1 MRLLRRH
8 LLRTLAGP
16 FLFAWIA
23 QTGMLM
29 LNQLARRFGDLV
41 GKGLPGGVIAEV
53 LALFI
58 PFIVALTLPMAILVA
73 VLYGFSQMGADN
85 ELTAMRANG
94 LSVLQML
101 RPVLTV
107 GILLSVANF
116 FFIDQ
121 VLPRTN
127 LRLLN
132 LQGDIAQKKPTFSLK
147 EQTINGLA
155 QSQYYLEASRIEP
168 VTGRMREVV
177 IYDLSPAQAR
187 RIIYADS
194 GYMTFERGDQDLGI
208 RLYTG
213 RVDEYKTA
221 EPVTVNVTRFAMNTI
236 RVKNIQNAFQQ
247 SFGTA
252 QRGDREMTTCEMI
265 VHVDNSR
272 LEAERTR
279 QRRLGLE
286 RNDLRALLQLHT
298 PREAAPAVDKA
309 PPRCGIWRKL
319 ERKMGRLLLPKDTQA
334 QAPVQAPVVAPP
346 APATR
351 DTAVAEAALPALSA
365 ISDLTGA
372 RDDEG
377 WAVREIH
384 QYSVEIHKKF
394 ALSVACMNFVLIGI
408 ALALRFPRGGIGLVI
423 GGSLVIFALFYV
435 GLTSGE
441 NLADKGIISP
451 VLAMWLPN
459 AIVFVAG
466 VLGLIR
472 VNREFGSTRG
482 GDLADLKDLLFGWI
496 RRRRRS

>member
-16 FLFAWIA
+16 FAFAWIA

-53 LALFI
+53 LFLFI

-94 LSVLQML
+94 VSVLQML
-101 RPVLTV
+101 RPVLAAGV
-107 GILLSVANF
+107 LLSLANF

-121 VLPRTN
+121 ILPRTN

-132 LQGDIAQKKPTFSLK
+132 LQMDIAQKKPTFSLK
-147 EQTINGLA
+147 EQTINSLPP
-155 QSQYYLEASRIEP
+155 SQYFLQASRIEP
-168 VTGRMREVV
+168 LTGSMREVV
-177 IYDLSPAQAR
+177 IYDLSLPGGR
-187 RIIYADS
+187 RVIYADS
-194 GYMTFERGDQDLGI
+194 GYMSFERNDQDLGI
-208 RLYTG
+208 KLYLG
-213 RVDEYKTA
+213 RVNEYKTA
-221 EPVTVNVTRFAMNTI
+221 EPGTVNVTRFLTNDI
-236 RVKNIQNAFQQ
+236 RVRNIQNAFQQ
-247 SFGTA
+247 SFGSV
-252 QRGDREMTTCEMI
+252 QKGDREMTTCEMME
-265 VHVDNSR
+265 HVATARADAQR
-272 LEAERTR
+272 AAER
-279 QRRLGLE
+279 RRALA
-286 RNDLRALLQLHT
+286 RNDLRAFLHLLAPRDTT
-298 PREAAPAVDKA
+298 PDPSPPK
-309 PPRCGIWRKL
+309 PRCGVWRSF
-319 ERKMGRLLLPKDTQA
+319 ERWMARALLPKKAAA
-334 QAPVQAPVVAPP
+334 QAPVVPLRGSAA
-346 APATR
+346 R
-351 DTAVAEAALPALSA
+351 DSLGNPLLAAASTLSDVT
-365 ISDLTGA
+365 SA

-377 WAVREIH
+377 FAIRVVH

-435 GLTSGE
+435 GLTVGE
-441 NLADKGIISP
+441 NLADRGIISP
-451 VLAMWLPN
+451 ALAMWLPN
-459 AIVFVAG
+459 GIVFVAG

-482 GDLADLKDLLFGWI
+482 GDLADLKDLLIGWL
-496 RRRRRS
+496 RRRRRA

>member
-8 LLRTLAGP
+8 LLRNLAGS

-53 LALFI
+53 LTLFI
-58 PFIVALTLPMAILVA
+58 PFIVALTLPMAILVS
-73 VLYGFSQMGADN
+73 VLYGFTQMGADN

-94 LSVLQML
+94 VSVLQML
-101 RPVLTV
+101 RPVLAV
-107 GILLSVANF
+107 GILLSIANF

-132 LQGDIAQKKPTFSLK
+132 LQTDIAQKKPTFSLK
-147 EQTINGLA
+147 EQTINNLP
-155 QSQYYLEASRIEP
+155 QSQYFLEASRIEP
-168 VTGRMREVV
+168 VSGRMREVV
-177 IYDLSPAQAR
+177 IYDLSPALGR

-221 EPVTVNVTRFAMNTI
+221 EPVTVNVTRFAVNTI
-236 RVKNIQNAFQQ
+236 RVRNIQNAFQQ

-252 QRGDREMTTCEMI
+252 QKGDREMTTCEMI
-265 VHVDNSR
+265 DHVDNSR
-272 LEAERTR
+272 LEAERAR
-279 QRRLGLE
+279 QRRINLE
-286 RNDLRALLQLHT
+286 RNDLRSMLQLYAPHE
-298 PREAAPAVDKA
+298 PAAAIDKV
-309 PPRCGIWRKL
+309 PPHCGIWRKL
-319 ERKMGRLLLPKDTQA
+319 EHKMGRLLLPKDAQA
-334 QAPVQAPVVAPP
+334 QAPVQTPVVAPP
-346 APATR
+346 SPATR
-351 DTAVAEAALPALSA
+351 DSVAPALPSLSL

-377 WAVREIH
+377 WAIREIH

-394 ALSVACMNFVLIGI
+394 ALSFACANFVLIGI

-435 GLTSGE
+435 GLTAGE
-441 NLADKGIISP
+441 NLADRGLISP
-451 VLAMWLPN
+451 VVAMWLPN

-466 VLGLIR
+466 VIGLIR